1 VFLVLP
7 IALPALGTKAAGAAT
22 DIAGSQPEVDCR
34 YYQAQ
39 GQSDLEALKRAD
51 PAIHDEWLDS
61 LFYSAQENSCLATV
75 SFIRHGSTYNRIFN
89 IRNSRAVWTRSY
101 RGKTFSPAH
110 VVAMDW
116 DLYQKVEELAFAP
129 AR

>member
-1 VFLVLP
+1 VFFVLP
-7 IALPALGTKAAGAAT
+7 VALPTLGAKAAGAAT
-22 DIAGSQPEVDCR
+22 DIQASQPEVDCR
-34 YYQAQ
+34 YYRAQ
-39 GQSDLEALKRAD
+39 GQSDLEALKRTD

-61 LFYSAQENSCLATV
+61 LFYSRKQNSCLATV
-75 SFIRHGSTYNRIFN
+75 SFIKHGSTYNGIVD
-89 IRNSRAVWTRSY
+89 IRSSRAVWTRSY

-116 DLYQKVEELAFAP
+116 DLYQKLEELAFSP